1 MKRVGFFVRAR
12 SVMAPFIRPLLES
25 CQPIRKVGL
34 WWLARRQRSVIEHGG
49 YRFELDPKDFGV
61 TFELEATGEYE
72 RKTRELCMASLKPGM
87 TFVDVGAHVGLYAIP
102 AAAAVGPSGKVFA
115 FDPDPDNF
123 RLLSRNVASSGYT
136 NIQLNNVAV
145 SNING
150 HLKLHRSPYNTG
162 DHQIFFQGTGR
173 ETVTVQSVT
182 LDEYFKGR
190 TDSIDVAK
198 FDIQGAEAAALQGM
212 MEILAN
218 SRNLKMFIEFAPS
231 MLEDAGADPLAF
243 LKSIENHGFGL
254 SIIDDA
260 DGTVTR
266 ADAEAIV
273 HSSRKQAYI
282 NIMCERPPGGGRRV
296 E

>member
-1 MKRVGFFVRAR
+1 MKRVSFFVRAR
-12 SVMAPFIRPLLES
+12 SMIAPFLRPLLES
-25 CQPIRKVGL
+25 CRPVRAVGL

-49 YRFELDPKDFGV
+49 YQFEVDPKDFGV

-102 AAAAVGPSGKVFA
+102 AAAAVGPTGKVIA

-123 RLLSRNVASSGYT
+123 RLLSRNVAASKHS
-136 NIQLNNVAV
+136 NIQLNNMAV

-150 HLKLHRSPYNTG
+150 QLKLHRSPYNTG
-162 DHQIFFQGTGR
+162 DHQIFFKGTGR
-173 ETVTVQSVT
+173 EAVTVQSVT
-182 LDEYFKGR
+182 LDEFFKGR
-190 TDSIDVAK
+190 THSIDVAK

-212 MEILAN
+212 IEILAN
-218 SRNLKMFIEFAPS
+218 SPNLRMFIEFAPS
-231 MLEDAGADPLAF
+231 MLEDSGADPLAF
-243 LKSIENHGFGL
+243 LRSIENHGFTL

-260 DGTVTR
+260 DGTVMK
-266 ADAEAIV
+266 ADAETIV

-282 NIMCERPPGGGRRV
+282 NIMCERACQRV
-296 E
+296 EP